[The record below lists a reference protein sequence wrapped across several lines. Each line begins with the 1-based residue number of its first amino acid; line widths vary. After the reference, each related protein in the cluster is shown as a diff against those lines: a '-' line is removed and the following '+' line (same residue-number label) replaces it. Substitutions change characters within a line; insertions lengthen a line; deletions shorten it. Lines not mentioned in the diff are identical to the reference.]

1 MPVVRDPAQFDRK
14 SGSRLEQLVFNNRLL
29 VLLLCLA
36 ATAVLGY
43 FALKLEV
50 NASFERMIP
59 SSSPYIQTYFAYREE
74 LPGLGNTVRVVV
86 ENKSGDV
93 YDAAY
98 LEKLRKVN
106 DALYL
111 IPGVDRSWMKS
122 LWMPIVRWRQVTEE
136 GVVGGLLCRRTTA
149 AARNRSAS
157 SRKTLGGQASL
168 EAWWPMTRALR

>member
-74 LPGLGNTVRVVV
+74 LPGWETQCG
-86 ENKSGDV
+86 S
-93 YDAAY
+93 
-98 LEKLRKVN
+98 
-106 DALYL
+106 
-111 IPGVDRSWMKS
+111 SW
-122 LWMPIVRWRQVTEE
+122 R
-136 GVVGGLLCRRTTA
+136 
-149 AARNRSAS
+149 
-157 SRKTLGGQASL
+157 
-168 EAWWPMTRALR
+168 TRAVMSTTQPIWKNCARSMMHFT

>member
-111 IPGVDRSWMKS
+111 SPGVDRSWMKS

-136 GVVGGLLCRRTTA
+136 GVVGGGCHA
-149 AARNRSAS
+149 AGLQRQPGIDRQAQGKRWAVRHCW
-157 SRKTLGGQASL
+157 KPGGQ
-168 EAWWPMTRALR
+168 

>member
-1 MPVVRDPAQFDRK
+1 
-14 SGSRLEQLVFNNRLL
+14 
-29 VLLLCLA
+29 
-36 ATAVLGY
+36 LGY
-43 FALKLEV
+43 FALNLQ
-50 NASFERMIP
+50 ASFERMIP
-59 SSSPYIQTYFAYREE
+59 SSSPYIQNYFAYREE

-98 LEKLRKVN
+98 LEKLRKIN

-136 GVVGGLLCRRTTA
+136 GVVGGPVMPPDYT

-157 SRKTLGGQASL
+157 SRKTSGGLALLG
-168 EAWWPMTRALR
+168 AWWPMTCAQR